1 MRFCR
6 RIRGNLGRY
15 EDPLRQNLPEKLSR
29 LWTGHSGS
37 HVEFCGSRPQ
47 FSVSS
52 CSFLLRP
59 HLAMLENSAMSSP
72 FLGAT
77 ATQVGRAAMP
87 ISEEVQ
93 GFLYPDVQF
102 ISYTAQ
108 VIVQVLLEQ
117 MLGRHSP

>member
-1 MRFCR
+1 MKIRSG
-6 RIRGNLGRY
+6 RIYRKNCHDCGQGIQV
-15 EDPLRQNLPEKLSR
+15 LRLSWWVSV
-29 LWTGHSGS
+29 LSS
-37 HVEFCGSRPQ
+37 Q
-47 FSVSS
+47 FPVR
-52 CSFLLRP
+52 SFLLRP

-93 GFLYPDVQF
+93 GFPYPDVQF

-108 VIVQVLLEQ
+108 LIVQVLLEQ
-117 MLGRHSP
+117 MRGRHSP